1 MVCQRWNKKSSGC
14 KIELEYEVIIKYKRD
29 KRKGKNQ
36 GIIVI
41 NSRSISNM
49 QLFYFSKNLRTL
61 NISIVYK
68 ASGY

>member
-14 KIELEYEVIIKYKRD
+14 KIEYEVIIKYKRD